1 MKALVGAF
9 NQEKALV
16 GAFSVIVQPV
26 VEPMEHYTALVQT
39 FLSSYRRLLV
49 HTAHRRGAPATGGMA
64 ASIVTGAAAV
74 EAVTRDKR
82 REIEAGVDGFLIY
95 DLALAAPC
103 RQLWADME
111 KQQQNLNGKFFN

>member
-1 MKALVGAF
+1 MLSLWSTCRQARTQAPLCNV
-9 NQEKALV
+9 
-16 GAFSVIVQPV
+16 S
-26 VEPMEHYTALVQT
+26 LVQE
-39 FLSSYRRLLV
+39 SSI
-49 HTAHRRGAPATGGMA
+49 TDE
-64 ASIVTGAAAV
+64 V

-111 KQQQNLNGKFFN
+111 KTRQNLNSKKKNS

>member
-1 MKALVGAF
+1 ML
-9 NQEKALV
+9 
-16 GAFSVIVQPV
+16 SC
-26 VEPMEHYTALVQT
+26 VQT

-49 HTAHRRGAPATGGMA
+49 NTAHRRGAPATGGMA

-95 DLALAAPC
+95 DLALAGPRVRSGSLAGPGLPGAAV
-103 RQLWADME
+103 RA
-111 KQQQNLNGKFFN
+111 GGRV

>member
-1 MKALVGAF
+1 ML
-9 NQEKALV
+9 
-16 GAFSVIVQPV
+16 SC
-26 VEPMEHYTALVQT
+26 VQT

-95 DLALAAPC
+95 DLALAGPC

-111 KQQQNLNGKFFN
+111 KKQRQNLNSKFLNGTKC

>member
-1 MKALVGAF
+1 ML
-9 NQEKALV
+9 
-16 GAFSVIVQPV
+16 SC
-26 VEPMEHYTALVQT
+26 VQT

-64 ASIVTGAAAV
+64 ANIVTGAAAV

-111 KQQQNLNGKFFN
+111 KQLQNLNSKLSFSKVKHDLFQIKTFYLFQMVPCR

>member
-1 MKALVGAF
+1 MAHTARLHSESSLVEEMAQS
-9 NQEKALV
+9 NHCK
-16 GAFSVIVQPV
+16 S
-26 VEPMEHYTALVQT
+26 
-39 FLSSYRRLLV
+39 RLLV

-64 ASIVTGAAAV
+64 ANIVTGAAAV

-111 KQQQNLNGKFFN
+111 KHQQQNLNSNIFERRLEVLAK

>member
-1 MKALVGAF
+1 MIDVSTG
-9 NQEKALV
+9 QV
-16 GAFSVIVQPV
+16 
-26 VEPMEHYTALVQT
+26 

-49 HTAHRRGAPATGGMA
+49 ATARARGAPATGGMA
-64 ASIVTGAAAV
+64 ANMVTREEV
-74 EAVTRDKR
+74 EEAVIRDKR

-111 KQQQNLNGKFFN
+111 KQRHQNLNSNIFERKFEVLEK